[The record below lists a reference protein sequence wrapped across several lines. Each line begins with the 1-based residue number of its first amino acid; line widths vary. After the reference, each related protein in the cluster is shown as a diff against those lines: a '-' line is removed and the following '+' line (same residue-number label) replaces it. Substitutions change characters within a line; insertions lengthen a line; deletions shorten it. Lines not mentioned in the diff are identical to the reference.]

1 MNFVVDKG
9 ICMQSNNQY
18 DLHDQDEQEKVVD
31 QEQVELNEPSNLEV
45 CQQEAALWKDQYARV
60 SADFENYKKRMDR
73 EQVQWMQTA
82 QTMVIKDLLTVVDN
96 FERAF
101 LLLREVMQIIQERK
115 LSPLEQ
121 EGVIQRF
128 EYTWELTWKVLKDY
142 LEYSGIV
149 FDIIA
154 PRSVIKEAIAAK
166 VIDNGDIWMDA
177 LDSRNKMSHTYS
189 YKDFEKII
197 TSIEKNYY
205 PELDNF
211 YLKMLKISTKIDS
224 NRA

>member
-1 MNFVVDKG
+1 MINK
-9 ICMQSNNQY
+9 N
-18 DLHDQDEQEKVVD
+18 
-31 QEQVELNEPSNLEV
+31 
-45 CQQEAALWKDQYARV
+45 
-60 SADFENYKKRMDR
+60 DFEKPRWLYRF
-73 EQVQWMQTA
+73 
-82 QTMVIKDLLTVVDN
+82 DN

-154 PRSVIKEAIAAK
+154 P
-166 VIDNGDIWMDA
+166 
-177 LDSRNKMSHTYS
+177 L
-189 YKDFEKII
+189 
-197 TSIEKNYY
+197 
-205 PELDNF
+205 
-211 YLKMLKISTKIDS
+211 
-224 NRA
+224 

>member
-1 MNFVVDKG
+1 MINK
-9 ICMQSNNQY
+9 N
-18 DLHDQDEQEKVVD
+18 
-31 QEQVELNEPSNLEV
+31 
-45 CQQEAALWKDQYARV
+45 
-60 SADFENYKKRMDR
+60 DFEKPRWLYRF
-73 EQVQWMQTA
+73 
-82 QTMVIKDLLTVVDN
+82 DN

-177 LDSRNKMSHTYS
+177 LDSRNKMYHTYS

-224 NRA
+224 NRRA